1 MTTYTIQALSTPAH
15 LAGADEICSP
25 LGWGITLKDWE
36 AYARNFEVYGILDEE
51 SGKVIA
57 TS

>member
-1 MTTYTIQALSTPAH
+1 MTSEIHILSTAVQ
-15 LAGADEICSP
+15 LAQADEICSP

-36 AYARNFEVYGILDEE
+36 SYAKHFTVYGITDLE